1 MTTSKQ
7 AKLRRTSSSR
17 TRTASWFTGG
27 DRFCGRDAGKCK
39 PGRDDPESHAQIR
52 LGVKNCTRS
61 AVDCGLP
68 DLYIEMPPTRVGH
81 DMDGLMGTSSLRTPH
96 PTTGRR
102 NSWRNARRSRRHSA
116 PRRCS
121 ESVSRRQARGAGPMR
136 GSKLCRRPRA
146 KT

>member
-81 DMDGLMGTSSLRTPH
+81 DMDGLMGNILSEDATPDY
-96 PTTGRR
+96 RK
-102 NSWRNARRSRRHSA
+102 AELLA
-116 PRRCS
+116 
-121 ESVSRRQARGAGPMR
+121 
-136 GSKLCRRPRA
+136 KRA
-146 KT
+146 EIQEA